1 MTGPLLPAVAA
12 ALAATWFTLTPGA
25 RLHRDPAISSPALA
39 IVDGEATV
47 EALDEKEGWVLVRY
61 LGREGWVRRTAPG
74 ETIRERNEAIPEGA
88 TWSGDVEPPDILQ
101 AARARLGDGAR
112 EVVLERFRLLTDIA
126 DEDVLARLSR
136 AALDAS
142 RRIDLYLKVRSGPRS
157 GTTVLLFSRAEDAA
171 TLDRL
176 ACGRA
181 RIGVVV
187 SRAVPGD
194 ADATIRRVLHQ
205 AGHLFALEVLG
216 TSAPPWLEEGLADS
230 FASFGELNLLAPL
243 HRPPTGAPRG
253 EPRVPLASALAA
265 GRELFTDDPR
275 GRRLRRESRTFVRY
289 LVEGERPD
297 RRTPFRDYLGRFFLG
312 VPVPVEGLER
322 ILGADVETLQ
332 RASRAW
338 EAKDRDGT
346 WTQRRGAK
354 SAPTPFE
361 P

>member
-1 MTGPLLPAVAA
+1 MTGLLLPAVAA

-25 RLHRDPAISSPALA
+25 RVHRDPAVSSPALA
-39 IVDGEATV
+39 IVDGELAV
-47 EALDEKEGWVLVRY
+47 EALAEREGWVLVRY
-61 LGREGWVRRTAPG
+61 LGREGWVRRTAP
-74 ETIRERNEAIPEGA
+74 EATVRERNAAIPEGQ

-112 EVVLERFRLLTDIA
+112 EVVLERFRLLTDVA
-126 DEDVLARLSR
+126 DEELLARLSR
-136 AALDAS
+136 ATLDAG
-142 RRIDLYLKVRSGPRS
+142 RRIDLDLKVRSGPRS

-171 TLDRL
+171 ALDRL

-181 RIGVVV
+181 RVGVVV
-187 SRAVPGD
+187 ARAVAGD
-194 ADATIRRVLHQ
+194 ADATARRVLHQ
-205 AGHLFALEVLG
+205 SGHLFALEVLG
-216 TSAPPWLEEGLADS
+216 SSAPPWLEEGLSDT
-230 FASFGELNLLAPL
+230 FASFGELNLLAPVR
-243 HRPPTGAPRG
+243 RPPAAAPRD

-275 GRRLRRESRTFVRY
+275 GRRLRRESRTLVRY
-289 LVEGERPD
+289 LVESERPD
-297 RRTPFRDYLGRFFLG
+297 RRTQFRDYLGRLFLG
-312 VPVPVEGLER
+312 VPVPVTSLER

-338 EAKDRDGT
+338 EAKDREGT

-354 SAPTPFE
+354 AAPTPFE